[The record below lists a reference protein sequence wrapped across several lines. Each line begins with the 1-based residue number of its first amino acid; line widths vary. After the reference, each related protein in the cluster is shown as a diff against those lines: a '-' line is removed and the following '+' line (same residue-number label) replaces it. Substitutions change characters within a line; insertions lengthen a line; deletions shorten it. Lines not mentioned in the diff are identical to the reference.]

1 MAREEVL
8 VVALGGV
15 EILERNNLG
24 HNRSRENFGFVELID
39 SGPRGL
45 PLVLV
50 GIKDRRTIL
59 ASPVRTLAVQLG
71 GIVRHGE
78 EDREQVA
85 VGNLGW
91 VVGNLHRLG
100 MPRHAGAHNL
110 VLRGRGASPGIARN
124 DSGDAPHVLEH
135 GVHTPE
141 AASRQDCGLLTLGR

>member
-1 MAREEVL
+1 MARQEVL

-71 GIVRHGE
+71 GVVCYRE
-78 EDREQVA
+78 ENPEQVA
-85 VGNLGW
+85 VRNLGW
-91 VVGNLHRLG
+91 IVGDLHRLG
-100 MPRHAGAHNL
+100 VPRRAGAHNL
-110 VLRGRGASPGIARN
+110 VLRGRSEEHTSELQSRGQLVCRLL
-124 DSGDAPHVLEH
+124 LEK
-135 GVHTPE
+135 
-141 AASRQDCGLLTLGR
+141 